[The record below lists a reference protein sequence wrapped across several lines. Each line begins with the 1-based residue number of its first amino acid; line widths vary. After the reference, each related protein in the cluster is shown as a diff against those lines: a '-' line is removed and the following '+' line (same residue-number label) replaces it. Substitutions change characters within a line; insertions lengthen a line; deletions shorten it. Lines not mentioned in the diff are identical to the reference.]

1 MIIVKDIQDAN
12 TMKKKLMS
20 IVRRS
25 HKFGHSRT
33 TVLIELLDIIDDLE
47 RNIEREEEAMFAELI
62 AQDSDGMSL
71 LSNQIAA

>member
-1 MIIVKDIQDAN
+1 MIIVKDIQDAM

-47 RNIEREEEAMFAELI
+47 KNIDREENAMLTEMF

-71 LSNQIAA
+71 LSNQVAA

>member
-25 HKFGHSRT
+25 HKFGHSRAT
-33 TVLIELLDIIDDLE
+33 ILIELLDIIDDLE
-47 RNIEREEEAMFAELI
+47 RNIEREEEALFAELI

>member
-1 MIIVKDIQDAN
+1 MIIVKDIQDAM

-47 RNIEREEEAMFAELI
+47 RNIEREENAMVNEMF

-71 LSNQIAA
+71 LNNQIAA

>member
-1 MIIVKDIQDAN
+1 MIIVKDIQDAT

-47 RNIEREEEAMFAELI
+47 RNIEREENAMYDEMAMI
-62 AQDSDGMSL
+62 DSDGMSL
-71 LSNQIAA
+71 LNNQIAA

>member
-1 MIIVKDIQDAN
+1 MIIVKDIQDAM

-47 RNIEREEEAMFAELI
+47 RNIEREESLMEDEQFLRAMGAC
-62 AQDSDGMSL
+62 
-71 LSNQIAA
+71 